1 MMINNTVFDF
11 HSFIYYKTEKIIF
24 FFFFMILYINNNA
37 IKFYKYFINLY
48 MLLTLFTSLSEAN
61 NK

>member
-24 FFFFMILYINNNA
+24 FFFFFFFFIINNT